1 MNVHEFVLDG
11 VYPAAVTPFDVGQ
24 AIDEDALERL
34 IDHCVAGGVAGLV
47 IAGTTGEYYALR
59 DEERLR
65 LLALA
70 AKHVRQRVSL
80 IAGCNAGSTS
90 QVVEFGAAAKEL
102 AYDAILLSVPH
113 TSLPSQREL
122 AGHFET
128 VAREVGL
135 PTILYNFPAR
145 SGVEISI
152 ETLEYLRDVPEIVA
166 VKEASGD
173 FSRFLTM
180 HRVLG
185 HDLAVSCGSDDQAID
200 YFCWGVKSWIAGTAN
215 VLPREHVEILAAVR
229 RGDLELGRALHA
241 ALLPW
246 IQDMESGQYNQKAKL
261 GLRHVGIE
269 VGEVR
274 RPLEPLAP
282 EEAARHTQ
290 VLAAAVEAARTAS
303 VDRASR

>member
-1 MNVHEFVLDG
+1 MNVHDFVLDG
-11 VYPAAVTPFDVGQ
+11 VYPAAVTPFNERQ
-24 AIDEDALERL
+24 EIDEEALERF

-59 DEERLR
+59 DEERVR
-65 LLALA
+65 LFA
-70 AKHVRQRVSL
+70 AATKHVKGRVSL
-80 IAGCNAGSTS
+80 IAGCNGGSTS
-90 QVVEFGAAAKEL
+90 QVIDFGLAAKEL

-128 VAREVGL
+128 VARDVGL
-135 PTILYNFPAR
+135 PIVLYNFPAR
-145 SGVEISI
+145 SGVEISL
-152 ETLEYLRDVPEIVA
+152 ETLEHLRDIPEIVA
-166 VKEASGD
+166 IKEASGD
-173 FSRFLTM
+173 FSRFLMM

-185 HDLAVSCGSDDQAID
+185 HDIAVSCGSDDQAFD
-200 YFCWGVKSWIAGTAN
+200 YFTWGVKSWIAGTAN

-229 RGDLELGRALHA
+229 RDDLELARTLHA

-282 EEAARHTQ
+282 DEAERYRQ
-290 VLAAAVEAARTAS
+290 VLSAAVDSARTAS
-303 VDRASR
+303 VDLASR